1 MRTLAGP
8 AEHAEEIK
16 NSRFIARAAPVD
28 SVQAATD
35 FIARVG
41 EPAATHNCWA
51 YRLGDAYRFSD
62 DGEPGG
68 TAGKPILGAIDRSGF
83 DAVAVVVTRYFGGVK
98 LGAGG
103 LARAYGGV
111 AASCLRLA
119 ESVEVVP
126 RVRLRIRAGFDAAG
140 RLHAV
145 LERHSA
151 SKCAEDFTPDGVEL
165 VVEIDDTNRAAF
177 EDALRDATSGAV
189 DVQPD
194 SD

>member
-1 MRTLAGP
+1 MLTLAGP

-16 NSRFIARAAPVD
+16 NSRFTARADRAD
-28 SVQAATD
+28 SVEAAMA
-35 FIARVG
+35 FIERVS
-41 EPAATHNCWA
+41 ETAATHNCWA
-51 YRLGDAYRFSD
+51 YRVGDAYRFAD

-68 TAGKPILGAIDRSGF
+68 TAGKPILGAIDRAGF
-83 DAVAVVVTRYFGGVK
+83 DAVVVVVTRYFGGVK

-119 ESVEVVP
+119 DAVEVVP
-126 RVRLRIRAGFDAAG
+126 RVRLRIRAGFDTAG

-145 LERHSA
+145 LERHTA
-151 SKCAEDFTPDGVEL
+151 SKCAEDFTPDGLEL
-165 VVEIDDTNRAAF
+165 LVEIDETARAAF

-189 DVQPD
+189 VVQLD

>member
-16 NSRFIARAAPVD
+16 NSRFTARAGPVD
-28 SVQAATD
+28 TVEAAQA
-35 FIARVG
+35 FIERVS

-51 YRLGDAYRFSD
+51 YRVGDAYRFSD

-68 TAGKPILGAIDRSGF
+68 TAGKPILGAIDRAGF
-83 DAVAVVVTRYFGGVK
+83 DSVVVVVTRYFGGVK

-119 ESVEVVP
+119 DSVEVVP
-126 RVRLRIRAGFDAAG
+126 RVRLRIRAGFEAAG

-145 LERHSA
+145 LERYAA
-151 SKCAEDFTPDGVEL
+151 SKCAEDFTPDGLEL
-165 VVEIDDTNRAAF
+165 VVQIDEASRADF
-177 EDALRDATSGAV
+177 EGALRDATSGAV
-189 DVQPD
+189 DAQVD